1 MTILEVV
8 KSLWKTHCKHSW
20 DMKHTFVDSAL
31 QQRMTLDVTQKLI
44 FPGGTSS
51 WKLTCQCRRY
61 RRHKRCWFDPW
72 VVKILLR
79 KAWQPTPVFLP
90 GESHGPRS
98 LAAYSPWGHK
108 VLDMTEATENTCK
121 GKKREKWV
129 FYSFPFFRTKE
140 IKKTVS
146 SLNIPSFFTLTAH
159 NSECLWLFA
168 FQPPN
173 SAGATSNIFSL
184 DSMLNTSAIWWLPLQ
199 HPSPCTYISET
210 RLQSHP
216 NCQSQL
222 LGYWL
227 QSKTVFEKLH
237 EEEI

>member
-1 MTILEVV
+1 MNNFVEFVAGRA
-8 KSLWKTHCKHSW
+8 SL
-20 DMKHTFVDSAL
+20 VAQPVENPPASAG
-31 QQRMTLDVTQKLI
+31 DVGSV
-44 FPGGTSS
+44 PE
-51 WKLTCQCRRY
+51 WRRS
-61 RRHKRCWFDPW
+61 
-72 VVKILLR
+72 
-79 KAWQPTPVFLP
+79 P
-90 GESHGPRS
+90 GEGHDNPLQYSCLENPMDRGAWRPTVHGVTKCWTWLKR
-98 LAAYSPWGHK
+98 LRIHAK
-108 VLDMTEATENTCK
+108 E
-121 GKKREKWV
+121 KKREKWV

-199 HPSPCTYISET
+199 HPSPCTYMSET